1 MADDLAKLTTELNH
15 LLDTRRKGVKSYE
28 ISSSGGMSRRLEYR
42 SDAELAEV
50 IADLERRI
58 AALSGGPVRM
68 VRFSSSKGI

>member
-15 LLDTRRKGVKSYE
+15 LLDTRRKGIRAYE
-28 ISSSGGMSRRLEYR
+28 IGNRRLEYR

-58 AALSGGPVRM
+58 AAFSGGPVRM